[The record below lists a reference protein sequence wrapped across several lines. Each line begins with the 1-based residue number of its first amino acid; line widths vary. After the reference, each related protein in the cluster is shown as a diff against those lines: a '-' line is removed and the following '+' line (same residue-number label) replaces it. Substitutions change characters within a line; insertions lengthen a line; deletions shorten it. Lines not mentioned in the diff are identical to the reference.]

1 MARAKSSRDRPVSET
16 DVTACTSGSGEG
28 GGGRASHLRFVTVT
42 EWLASIKLGAYAD
55 AIAEE
60 GYEELQL
67 LSDAEEADIEEL
79 LGSLLADSSVRMK
92 KPHARTLNM
101 AWGPYWGALRDGT

>member
-1 MARAKSSRDRPVSET
+1 MARAKPSRDRPVSET

-28 GGGRASHLRFVTVT
+28 KGGRASHRRFVTVS
-42 EWLASIKLGAYAD
+42 EWLASIKLEAYAD

-60 GYEELQL
+60 GYEELQF
-67 LSDAEEADIEEL
+67 LSDAEEAEEL

-101 AWGPYWGALRDGT
+101 AWGALRDGT